1 MQGSI
6 AKGGTYKTIN
16 EEDAT
21 GISLYVDLL
30 GGIKNI
36 FLEKEK
42 VLVEQND
49 FKSAKN
55 LIKKGYQI
63 IFIKNLNNDI
73 KNYAKSIN
81 CKYIFRNNKL
91 IQV

>member
-16 EEDAT
+16 KEDAT

-49 FKSAKN
+49 FKSAEN

-63 IFIKNLNNDI
+63 IFLKNLNNDI
-73 KNYAKSIN
+73 ENYAKSKN
-81 CKYIFRNNKL
+81 CKYIFKNNEL

>member
-36 FLEKEK
+36 FVEKEK
-42 VLVEQND
+42 VLIEQND
-49 FKSAKN
+49 FKSAEK

-63 IFIKNLNNDI
+63 IFLKNLNNDI
-73 KNYAKSIN
+73 ENYAKSIN
-81 CKYIFRNNKL
+81 CKYIFRDNKL
-91 IQV
+91 MQV

>member
-1 MQGSI
+1 M
-6 AKGGTYKTIN
+6 
-16 EEDAT
+16 
-21 GISLYVDLL
+21 

-49 FKSAKN
+49 FKSAEN

-63 IFIKNLNNDI
+63 IFLKNLNNDI
-73 KNYAKSIN
+73 ENYAKSIN

>member
-1 MQGSI
+1 MYI
-6 AKGGTYKTIN
+6 
-16 EEDAT
+16 
-21 GISLYVDLL
+21 DLL

-49 FKSAKN
+49 FKSAEN

-63 IFIKNLNNDI
+63 IFLKNLNNDI

-81 CKYIFRNNKL
+81 CKYIFKNNKL